1 MLLEVCSLILIV
13 YIQRNNIFLFAF
25 TVHNITV
32 SVPLNTGLV
41 GGITKRE
48 QFEVSTDISF
58 EDMFERLCAKMNLN
72 PCNAS
77 LGYKFNKDLRRTKY
91 NELTNEDQLRTAL
104 ARGVELIE
112 RARTRP
118 VVLEI
123 QNLV

>member
-1 MLLEVCSLILIV
+1 MPLEVCSLILVV
-13 YIQRNNIFLFAF
+13 YIQRNNTFLFIFA
-25 TVHNITV
+25 VHNITV

-41 GGITKRE
+41 GGIIKRE
-48 QFEVSTDISF
+48 QFNVSTDISF
-58 EDMFERLCAKMNLN
+58 EDLFERLCAKMNLN
-72 PCNAS
+72 PRDAS

-104 ARGVELIE
+104 AHGVELIE
-112 RARTRP
+112 RARTKP